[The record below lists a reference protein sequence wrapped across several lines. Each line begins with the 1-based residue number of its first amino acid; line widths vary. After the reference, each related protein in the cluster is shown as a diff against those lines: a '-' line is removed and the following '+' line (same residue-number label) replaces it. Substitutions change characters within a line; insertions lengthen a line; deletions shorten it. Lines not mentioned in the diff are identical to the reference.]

1 MTETKAAVAT
11 VTNVAND
18 NITVYKLLAGDIFLP
33 IAMIAGLL
41 ANFYKSVAT
50 LSPISG

>member
-1 MTETKAAVAT
+1 MTVTKAAVAT

-33 IAMIAGLL
+33 AAMIVRLL
-41 ANFYKSVAT
+41 A
-50 LSPISG
+50 